1 MSSNSKQKT
10 YDEQILLVRQISSL
24 EDLSQPLL
32 DKQLD
37 TAFNYLVIFP
47 YR

>member
-1 MSSNSKQKT
+1 MMNK
-10 YDEQILLVRQISSL
+10 ILSVRQISSL
-24 EDLSQPLL
+24 EELSQPLL
-32 DKQLD
+32 DKHLD